1 MLVDLLLA
9 IAHHLL
15 IFALLGVLVMEMM
28 IVRPQMLPAAV
39 LRVGRLDL
47 IYGVLAGLVL
57 IVGFGRVFFGIKG
70 SAFYLGNPVFWAKIA
85 AFAALGLLSIPPTM
99 RIIAWRRQ
107 AEGHPGFVPAA
118 GEVQNVKRFMHL
130 EGFVFILIP
139 VFAAMMARG
148 YGN

>member
-9 IAHHLL
+9 IGHHLL

-28 IVRPQMLPAAV
+28 ILRPEMSPAAV
-39 LRVGRLDL
+39 LRVGRIDS
-47 IYGVLAGLVL
+47 IYGVLAGLIL
-57 IVGFGRVFFGIKG
+57 IVGFSRVFFGIKG

-85 AFAALGLLSIPPTM
+85 AFAAVGLLSIPPTIRM
-99 RIIAWRRQ
+99 IGWRRQ
-107 AEGHPGFVPAA
+107 AERSPGFVPAA
-118 GEVQNVKRFMHL
+118 ADVQNVKRFMHL